1 MEVAALG
8 VAWVAAG
15 EVAKGE
21 GEEVAAWEAAK
32 VAAAG
37 EAAKVAVRLEVTEVT
52 VATVVRL
59 VVGAMVEVEME
70 VEMAVG
76 WRSDGWH
83 GPQAAQEA

>member
-1 MEVAALG
+1 M
-8 VAWVAAG
+8 
-15 EVAKGE
+15 
-21 GEEVAAWEAAK
+21 
-32 VAAAG
+32 
-37 EAAKVAVRLEVTEVT
+37 RLEVTEVT

-76 WRSDGWH
+76 WWRWRWH